1 MGISIDTIE
10 RLKTKLQ
17 TVPPKPRTVVKSN
30 KEAVLMLRAEIEQ
43 LRANGHDWND
53 VAELIKD
60 DGQGGGITIKGST
73 LKSFLAAPKT
83 SSTRRNRK
91 EKGQPSKGDNMHNM
105 PEL

>member
-10 RLKTKLQ
+10 RLKSKLQ
-17 TVPPKPRTVVKSN
+17 TVPPKPRTVVESN

-43 LRANGHDWND
+43 LRASGHDWND
-53 VAELIKD
+53 VAELLKD
-60 DGQGGGITIKGST
+60 DGQGSGITVKGST

-83 SSTRRNRK
+83 AN
-91 EKGQPSKGDNMHNM
+91 SKRSKKAGTNM

>member
-1 MGISIDTIE
+1 
-10 RLKTKLQ
+10 
-17 TVPPKPRTVVKSN
+17 
-30 KEAVLMLRAEIEQ
+30 MLRAEIEQ

-53 VAELIKD
+53 VAELLKD